1 MEARHGL
8 AEIAGKPGVKGLE
21 RLPVSEGEEAG
32 RHEKR
37 QVDAAITDDGAGEGD
52 EEPDLQHTDQGEED
66 ATAGEGDCRGWA
78 GTGRRSRIGRFV
90 EDQPAKQGCGDYG
103 PDPQ

>member
-21 RLPVSEGEEAG
+21 RLPVSEGVEAG

-52 EEPDLQHTDQGEED
+52 EEPDL
-66 ATAGEGDCRGWA
+66 
-78 GTGRRSRIGRFV
+78 
-90 EDQPAKQGCGDYG
+90 
-103 PDPQ
+103 